1 MKGLLKK
8 DLLFIKQQDFMIA
21 ILLVVVAV
29 ITLINATKNGS
40 FSTGFLCGYLVM
52 IGSVMGLMTIS
63 YDEADKGFVYL
74 MTMPFTR
81 KMYVTSKY
89 IICFLAALAASV
101 IAVALMIIS
110 NNMAESHMNFE
121 DAAHMLIYLICAS
134 MVIAGIGIP
143 AYLKFG
149 AQKGVFAV
157 LLACVI
163 IFIGFYALVKALDLY
178 GIDLEVLISTMG
190 SLGKMSFSLLVMAVA
205 GIIVLISWY
214 LAQKV
219 MAKKEF

>member
-21 ILLVVVAV
+21 IMLVVVAV
-29 ITLINATKNGS
+29 ITLTNATRNGS
-40 FSTGFLCGYLVM
+40 FSTGFLCGYLIM

-63 YDEADKGFVYL
+63 YDEADKGFIYL

-89 IICFLAALAASV
+89 IICFLSALAASV
-101 IAVALMIIS
+101 IAVILMIIS
-110 NNMAESHMNFE
+110 NNMTEYHMNFE
-121 DAAHMLIYLICAS
+121 DVAYILICLICSS

-143 AYLKFG
+143 TYLKFG

-163 IFIGFYALVKALDLY
+163 IFVGIYALAKVLALY
-178 GIDLEVLISTMG
+178 GINLDVLVESMG
-190 SLGKMSFSLLVMAVA
+190 SLGKMSFSLLLMAVA
-205 GIIVLISWY
+205 GIIVLISWF
-214 LAQKV
+214 LAQRV